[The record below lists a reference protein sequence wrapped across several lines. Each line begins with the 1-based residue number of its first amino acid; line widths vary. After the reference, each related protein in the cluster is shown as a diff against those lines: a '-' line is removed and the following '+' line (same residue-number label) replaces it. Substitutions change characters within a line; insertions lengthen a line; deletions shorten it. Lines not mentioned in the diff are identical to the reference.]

1 MAFNPKLPFR
11 ARDALAAGLTRRAL
25 ASSRFRRLLP
35 GVYVDARMPVTPL
48 LEARA
53 VMQLLPVDG
62 FVSHHTAARVLGGV
76 VPHDENLHASVPAHR
91 NRSRKLGL
99 QVHRS
104 TRTPV
109 TFDGV
114 RTTSPTATF
123 IDLAGVLG
131 LVDTVVLG
139 DSLVRKGLA
148 SPARLVRA
156 AASAPDRLRTRAVRA
171 AALVRA
177 RVDSPMETRTRL
189 LLLLAG
195 LPEPQIDIE
204 FRDDHGI
211 VLRRVDMG
219 YREARLG
226 IEYDG
231 RHHATVVS
239 QWEGDITRREEFDL
253 RDWRLVTL
261 VAKDIYRTP
270 SATLERVVAAMR
282 SRGMRVPPL
291 RDEWRAHF
299 PGR

>member
-1 MAFNPKLPFR
+1 MAFNP
-11 ARDALAAGLTRRAL
+11 
-25 ASSRFRRLLP
+25 
-35 GVYVDARMPVTPL
+35 
-48 LEARA
+48 
-53 VMQLLPVDG
+53 
-62 FVSHHTAARVLGGV
+62 
-76 VPHDENLHASVPAHR
+76 
-91 NRSRKLGL
+91 RKLGL

-104 TRTPV
+104 TRTPM
-109 TFDGV
+109 TFNGV

-139 DSLVRKGLA
+139 DSLVRQGLA

-156 AASAPDRLRTRAVRA
+156 AASAPDRL
-171 AALVRA
+171 
-177 RVDSPMETRTRL
+177 
-189 LLLLAG
+189 
-195 LPEPQIDIE
+195 
-204 FRDDHGI
+204 H
-211 VLRRVDMG
+211 RVDMG
-219 YREARLG
+219 YREGRLG